1 MTRQR
6 GFTLI
11 EMLVVV
17 AVAGFLVVG
26 LLQGTRLGL
35 KAWTMQTR
43 IVAERGQ
50 LDSTDRVLRQLITH
64 LSASSDAD
72 TGQIAGS
79 AHQFAFTTELPEAV
93 ATATRTAEVKL
104 LLDSQHRLIL
114 RWRLHFHEVP
124 IGLPPP
130 WNDAE
135 LLSGV
140 DDVTFSFRPP
150 GGSEWQTDWAQPN
163 PPGLVKIHLAF
174 PKGDPRRWPDI
185 TVAPV
190 MSQVPTG

>member
-1 MTRQR
+1 MNRQR

-35 KAWTMQTR
+35 KAWATQTR

-64 LSASSDAD
+64 LSAGSDTD

-79 AHQFAFTTELPEAV
+79 AQQFTFTTELPEAV
-93 ATATRTAEVKL
+93 ATATRRAEVKL
-104 LLDSQHRLIL
+104 LLDSQHRLIV

-124 IGLPPP
+124 IGPPP
-130 WNDAE
+130 SWNDAE
-135 LLSGV
+135 LLAGV
-140 DDVTFSFRPP
+140 DSVTFSFRPP
-150 GGSEWQTDWAQPN
+150 GGTEWQSEWTQPN

-174 PKGDPRRWPDI
+174 PKGDPRHWPDI